1 MANPVTVTVT
11 SEVLGT
17 GIVAPYNHEQ
27 GLQVRRPMPGTPGQL
42 VLYQV
47 PLYGVR
53 IEGARTYKAI
63 RFAVRNTGATQTTR
77 GCDTGLSYARTC
89 KPSWVPNY
97 SPHSFDG
104 IARPGAWQLLP
115 DRGFLIHEGADSR
128 RRQVGGSI
136 GCIEIV
142 DGEWNSFLADIE
154 RLSEATCAQIGRA
167 RALTV
172 KIEAAPYP
180 TATLVR

>member
-17 GIVAPYNHEQ
+17 GIVAPYNPEQ
-27 GLQVRRPMPGTPGQL
+27 GLLVRRPMPGRPGQL

-63 RFAVRNTGATQTTR
+63 RFAVRNTGATPTTR

-104 IARPGAWQLLP
+104 MHVGLPLPHPALAGRIGHSQGRSVESILICGGDEAQRRSDARVIPWSRLDRERWGAP
-115 DRGFLIHEGADSR
+115 NRP
-128 RRQVGGSI
+128 V
-136 GCIEIV
+136 
-142 DGEWNSFLADIE
+142 
-154 RLSEATCAQIGRA
+154 
-167 RALTV
+167 
-172 KIEAAPYP
+172 P
-180 TATLVR
+180 